1 MKLLKLPGLI
11 DIHVHLRDPGQ
22 TYKEDFYTGSST
34 AIAGGFTTI
43 LDMPNNKEPIISL
56 NRLKNKIKEA
66 KQKAVCDVG
75 FYSGSLGDNL
85 EELMKMEPYVFGLKL
100 YLNKTTGNFIIN
112 EKKLDEIF
120 SAWKS
125 DKPILVHAE
134 EDILNLVLISVQK
147 AGKKVH
153 ICHVSNKKQLQMI
166 IRAKTNNLP
175 VSCGVTPHHL
185 FLTNRDLD
193 KLGTLGLMRPRLGN
207 SSDQDFLW
215 KNFNYIDVIESD
227 HAPHTQKEKK
237 SADPPFGVPGLET
250 TLPLLLTAVSK
261 NRISIKHLI
270 EMCYE
275 KPKKIFNIKTENDTY
290 IEIDPKEEY
299 IISNK
304 KLKTKCGWSP
314 FDEFRV
320 KGKVKRVFIRGNEVY
335 NRDKFLV
342 NRGFGKVIIPT

>member
-193 KLGTLGLMRPRLGN
+193 KLGTLGLMRPR
-207 SSDQDFLW
+207 
-215 KNFNYIDVIESD
+215 
-227 HAPHTQKEKK
+227 
-237 SADPPFGVPGLET
+237 
-250 TLPLLLTAVSK
+250 
-261 NRISIKHLI
+261 
-270 EMCYE
+270 
-275 KPKKIFNIKTENDTY
+275 
-290 IEIDPKEEY
+290 
-299 IISNK
+299 
-304 KLKTKCGWSP
+304 
-314 FDEFRV
+314 
-320 KGKVKRVFIRGNEVY
+320 
-335 NRDKFLV
+335 
-342 NRGFGKVIIPT
+342 